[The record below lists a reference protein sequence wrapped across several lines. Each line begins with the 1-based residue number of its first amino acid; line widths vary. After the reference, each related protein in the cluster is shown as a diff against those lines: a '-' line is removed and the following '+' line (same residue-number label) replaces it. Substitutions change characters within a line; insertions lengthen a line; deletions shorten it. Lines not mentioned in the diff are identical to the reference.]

1 VSVTETGT
9 VVHASHRKSASVRNA
24 RDGFTLVEVIVVLIL
39 LAVSAALVAP
49 AILFPEREATSVL
62 VPVVDGTRQLAARRG
77 ETLYLQMAADGRWL
91 VFGAASLSE
100 GAITE
105 GRLQGEYEGPAFTL
119 VVAPIGSCGFD
130 IASANVARVIDIDP
144 LTCEVRS
151 P

>member
-1 VSVTETGT
+1 
-9 VVHASHRKSASVRNA
+9 
-24 RDGFTLVEVIVVLIL
+24 VEVIVVLIL
-39 LAVSAALVAP
+39 MAVAAALVAP
-49 AILFPEREATSVL
+49 AILFREKEPTSVL

-77 ETLYLQMAADGRWL
+77 ETLYLQVATDGKWR
-91 VFGAASLSE
+91 VFGAASLTA

-105 GRLQGEYEGPAFTL
+105 GRLDGDYTGPAFTL

>member
-1 VSVTETGT
+1 VY
-9 VVHASHRKSASVRNA
+9 ALRRKRSSCGNA

-49 AILFPEREATSVL
+49 AILFPEKEATSAL
-62 VPVVDGTRQLAARRG
+62 VPVVDGARELAARRG
-77 ETLYLQMAADGRWL
+77 ETLYLQVASDGKWR
-91 VFGAASLSE
+91 VFGGASL
-100 GAITE
+100 TE
-105 GRLQGEYEGPAFTL
+105 GVVTQGQLEGDYEGPAFTL

-130 IASANVARVIDIDP
+130 IASANAARAIDIDP

>member
-1 VSVTETGT
+1 MY
-9 VVHASHRKSASVRNA
+9 ASHRKEASFRNA

-62 VPVVDGTRQLAARRG
+62 VRLVDGARQMAARRG
-77 ETLYLQMAADGRWL
+77 ETLYLQVAADGKWR
-91 VFGAASLSE
+91 VFGAASLTEGVISE
-100 GAITE
+100 GQLE
-105 GRLQGEYEGPAFTL
+105 DDYQGPAFTL

-130 IASANVARVIDIDP
+130 VASANVAQVIDIDP